1 MSMISS
7 AGLLQCGMM
16 QPFDL
21 PEEQSPEF
29 MGLMLPSCGQ
39 QNDCGIGQG
48 LMQVGQQLVQ
58 AGQQLMQEG
67 QQLMQQGDFQQGMQL
82 VQDGAQLEQQGAG
95 LEMQGAEATD
105 PFGLGPSPFLDSM
118 NGNNSQALSQLQ
130 QTMAQ
135 LQQDMTSLSNN
146 MSGMTGMTGP
156 MSIGSS
162 SGSGANAQS
171 TSSSGQPVSNSG
183 SAQAILQETAAQDG
197 WGSGSEW
204 QALSNVENAEAGF
217 NPTAENAS
225 SGALGLAQALGHGNA
240 NTAGTLGNQYG
251 GYGLTDAQA
260 KAANSGNAA
269 DQALWMVN
277 YIKSTYGNPEAAWAH
292 EEADHWY

>member
-1 MSMISS
+1 MSTISS
-7 AGLLQCGMM
+7 ASLLQCGAM
-16 QPFDL
+16 QPFGL

-29 MGLMLPSCGQ
+29 MGWMPPSCAQ
-39 QNDCGIGQG
+39 QNDCG
-48 LMQVGQQLVQ
+48 LEQVGQQLVQ
-58 AGQQLMQEG
+58 VGQQLVQEG

-95 LEMQGAEATD
+95 LEMQGAGATD
-105 PFGLGPSPFLDSM
+105 PFGLGSSPFLDSM

-135 LQQDMTSLSNN
+135 LEQDMTSLTNN
-146 MSGMTGMTGP
+146 MSGMSGMSSMTGQ

-162 SGSGANAQS
+162 SGS

-183 SAQAILQETAAQDG
+183 SAQAILQQTAAQDG

-217 NPTAENAS
+217 NPTADNPS

-277 YIKSTYGNPEAAWAH
+277 YIKSTYGTPEAAWAH
-292 EEADHWY
+292 EQADHWY